1 MKTVSAAEANRSF
14 SKILGEVQKGETFRV
29 TSRGKPVATI
39 APAEDKAADRRKALE
54 EILERWKNQPL
65 QYLGKFQRDWAYDD

>member
-14 SKILGEVQKGETFRV
+14 SKILGEVQKGETFRI

-39 APAEDKAADRRKALE
+39 APAQDVAADRRKALE
-54 EILERWKNQPL
+54 EIIKRWEKQPL
-65 QYLGKFQRDWAYDD
+65 LHLGKFQRDWAYDD